1 MAGELEGRRVL
12 VTGGTSGIG
21 EAVARRAVAAGAQVA
36 VLGRRQARLDAL
48 SEELGVTA
56 VAADVADH
64 AAVEVATAAA
74 ADALGG
80 LDALVTAAGL
90 ARPGP
95 VATSDPADWR
105 TMFEVNVLGTLHA
118 VRAAVPYLVAAGH
131 ADLVTISSMSGRRI
145 QSPEMG
151 VYAATKSAVHAL
163 SEGLRRELG
172 PEGVRVTTVAPGL
185 VDTPIFAG
193 QEGATAERLRE
204 AAPTSGLTPREV
216 ADPIVAVLA
225 SPPHVLHVEVALR
238 SLHQG

>member
-1 MAGELEGRRVL
+1 MVDALEGRRVL

-36 VLGRRQARLDAL
+36 VLGRNRARLDELAD
-48 SEELGVTA
+48 ELGVVP
-56 VAADVADH
+56 VAADVTDL
-64 AAVEVATAAA
+64 AAVEAATAGAVS
-74 ADALGG
+74 ALGG
-80 LDALVTAAGL
+80 LDGLVTAAGL
-90 ARPGP
+90 ARPGA
-95 VATSDPADWR
+95 VAESDPGDWR
-105 TMFEVNVLGTLHA
+105 LMFEVNVLGTLHA
-118 VRAAVPYLVAAGH
+118 VRAAIPHLVASEH
-131 ADLVTISSMSGRRI
+131 SDVVTLSSMSGRRI

-172 PEGVRVTTVAPGL
+172 SEGVRVTTVAPGL
-185 VDTPIFAG
+185 VDTAIFAG

-204 AAPTSGLTPREV
+204 AAPVSGLTPGEV

-225 SPPHVLHVEVALR
+225 APPHVLHVEVALR